1 MLTKPP
7 TGTVTFLF
15 SDMEGS
21 TRLLRSLGVDYD
33 RLLEDQRRI
42 LSDAAASHDGFD
54 LGVEGDACHFAFA
67 NASDAV
73 ATALEAQLG
82 LANHPWPPGG
92 QVKVRM
98 GIHAGE
104 ARLSGEVYVGL
115 ALHKAARICA
125 AGHGGQV
132 LLTTVTR
139 DLADA
144 TGEASFIDLGEHV
157 LKDLGSP
164 ERILQLVHPDL
175 EPKFPT
181 LRTIDMLPNNLPSS
195 MTSFVGRQHQ
205 IAEVTN
211 LLKTSRLV
219 TLLGPGGAGKTR
231 LALQT
236 AAEVLDRYTQGAWMI
251 DLATTTT
258 SEGIYRTIAAALRIS
273 ESRGEGQAPVP
284 VPEESATGIDRIMG
298 HLRTSQALLVLD
310 NCEHLVT
317 DCAEFSESL
326 LRQCPKVSILA
337 TSRQP
342 LELPGEAR
350 WNIVPLSMPATS
362 ENDLDE
368 IAAHEAIA
376 LFMERALLN
385 QAGFALTASNAADVI
400 EICRRLDGMP
410 LAIELAAAWV
420 HALSPKQIVER
431 LDDQFKLLAGS
442 VRRGPGRQQTLRSA
456 IDWSYDLLPQLER
469 RLLENLTIF
478 TAGFTLEAAERVCST
493 EGVTPGAVLHL
504 LSQLIN
510 KSLVAR
516 DAETDRYRLLGT
528 IKQYGWEKLASNVA
542 APSNSLVF
550 FREGDFW
557 LVGNADAP
565 TRLKHS
571 KGIAYVHLL
580 ISNPGREWHALDLA
594 QMIEG
599 AALAPELKSSDAGN
613 VLDETARVQ
622 LKARL
627 QDLEVDIAEARQ
639 MNDAER
645 AASAQDEIE
654 AITQSLSEAFGI
666 GGRSRKVGSAAERAR
681 MAVSKAIRGAID
693 KIEQRSPATGSHLRR
708 AIKTGI
714 FCSYEPGDSLNFSTV
729 T

>member
-15 SDMEGS
+15 TDMEGS
-21 TRLLRSLGVDYD
+21 TRLLQTLGADYD

-42 LSDAAASHDGFD
+42 LCDSAERHDGFD
-54 LGVEGDACHFAFA
+54 LGVEGDACHFAFV

-73 ATALEAQLG
+73 ASALEAQLG
-82 LANHPWPPGG
+82 LANHPWPPQG

-98 GIHAGE
+98 GINTGE
-104 ARLSGEVYVGL
+104 ARLSGEAYVGL
-115 ALHKAARICA
+115 ALHKTARICD

-132 LLTTVTR
+132 LLTTVTK
-139 DLADA
+139 DLADI
-144 TGEASFIDLGEHV
+144 TGQASFDDLGEHV
-157 LKDLGSP
+157 LKDLGRP
-164 ERILQLVHPDL
+164 ERILQLVHVDL
-175 EPKFPT
+175 ESKFPP
-181 LRTIDMLPNNLPSS
+181 LRTIDMLPNNLPFS

-205 IAEVTN
+205 IVEVTN
-211 LLKTSRLV
+211 LLKSSRLV

-258 SEGIYRTIAAALRIS
+258 GEGIYRTIAAALRIS
-273 ESRGEGQAPVP
+273 ESRGEGQVP
-284 VPEESATGIDRIMG
+284 VSDDVSGTGIERILG
-298 HLRTSQALLVLD
+298 HLKTSEALLVLD
-310 NCEHLVT
+310 NCEHLVA
-317 DCAEFSESL
+317 DCAEFAESL
-326 LRQCPKVSILA
+326 LRQCPKVAILA

-342 LELPGEAR
+342 LEVPGEAR
-350 WNIVPLSMPATS
+350 WNITPLSLPLSTN
-362 ENDLDE
+362 ENLDE
-368 IAAHEAIA
+368 IAAHEAVA
-376 LFMERALLN
+376 LFVERAQLN
-385 QAGFALTASNAADVI
+385 QVGFALTSSNAGDVI

-431 LDDQFKLLAGS
+431 LDDQFKLLAAS
-442 VRRGPGRQQTLRSA
+442 VRRGPGRQQTLRAA
-456 IDWSYDLLPQLER
+456 IDWSYDLLPKLEK

-493 EGVTPGAVLHL
+493 EGITPGAVLHL

-528 IKQYGWEKLASNVA
+528 IKQYGWEKLTTDLPMPL
-542 APSNSLVF
+542 PSSDLVF
-550 FREGDFW
+550 KREGDFW
-557 LVGNADAP
+557 SVGSADSP

-571 KGIAYVHLL
+571 KGLAYVYLL

-594 QMIEG
+594 QTIEG
-599 AALAPELKSSDAGN
+599 VGLSPELKSSDAGD
-613 VLDETARVQ
+613 VLDETARLQ
-622 LKARL
+622 FKTRI
-627 QDLEVDIAEARQ
+627 QDLEADIAEARL

-654 AITQSLSEAFGI
+654 AITRSLSEAFGI
-666 GGRSRKVGSAAERAR
+666 GGRARKTGSAAEKAR
-681 MAVSKAIRGAID
+681 MAVSKAIKGTID
-693 KIEQRSPATGSHLRR
+693 RIEELVPGTGSHLRR
-708 AIKTGI
+708 AIKTGTY
-714 FCSYEPGDSLNFSTV
+714 CSYEPGESFRWGI
-729 T
+729 